1 MSERVSDCEPCF
13 PPGEH
18 VLTLEQLWEVGVF
31 KFPLSKTRREIMKGF
46 ERIVRD
52 LTALKV
58 VGDLVIDGSFLT
70 EEIDPDDLDFTLIV
84 SPNFYETC
92 SAEQRTILD
101 WIGDDFSIKITHLCD
116 CYLCVEYPE
125 GHPEYFDG
133 IQNRAYWINLYAKSV
148 VYKRIRGVAII
159 RLEG

>member
-1 MSERVSDCEPCF
+1 MSRRMSDCERCF
-13 PPGEH
+13 PSGEH

-31 KFPLSKTRREIMKGF
+31 KLPLSKTRREIMKGF
-46 ERIVRD
+46 ERILRD

-92 SAEQRTILD
+92 SSYHPPILD
-101 WIGDDFSIKITHLCD
+101 
-116 CYLCVEYPE
+116 
-125 GHPEYFDG
+125 
-133 IQNRAYWINLYAKSV
+133 
-148 VYKRIRGVAII
+148 
-159 RLEG
+159 

>member
-1 MSERVSDCEPCF
+1 
-13 PPGEH
+13 
-18 VLTLEQLWEVGVF
+18 
-31 KFPLSKTRREIMKGF
+31 MKGF